1 MPSSGCNGRFPFA
14 IGATDS
20 PPRHRSGA
28 VPAASLRGH
37 RGRAARDG
45 EGDGEPDA
53 GEAAGTVADALRNG
67 GSDGPWTWKIMEAS
81 L

>member
-1 MPSSGCNGRFPFA
+1 
-14 IGATDS
+14 
-20 PPRHRSGA
+20 

-67 GSDGPWTWKIMEAS
+67 GSDGPWTWKIMETS